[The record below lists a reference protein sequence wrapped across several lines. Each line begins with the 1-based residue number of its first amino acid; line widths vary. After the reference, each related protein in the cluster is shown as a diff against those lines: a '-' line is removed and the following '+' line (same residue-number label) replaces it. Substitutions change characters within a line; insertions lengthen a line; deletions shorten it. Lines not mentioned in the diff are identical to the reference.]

1 MENKKAEKI
10 IVDGEEI
17 EIYTSLN
24 DEEIEDNKDLFLKEE
39 LLEDTINIDH
49 IIKEI
54 NNGGNYE

>member
-1 MENKKAEKI
+1 MVNKKAEKI

-49 IIKEI
+49 IIKKI